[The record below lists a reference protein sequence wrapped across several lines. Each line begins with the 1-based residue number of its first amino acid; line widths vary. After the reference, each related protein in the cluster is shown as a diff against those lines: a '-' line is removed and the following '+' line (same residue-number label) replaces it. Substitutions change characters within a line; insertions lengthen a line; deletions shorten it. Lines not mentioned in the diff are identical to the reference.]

1 MSTSHTHF
9 PPKEPDPLMEKWA
22 DSPGGAGRCTMS
34 LGHLVM
40 PKCNGSIEINGEDMS
55 QNHRSQ
61 PEEATKGK
69 YGTIWV

>member
-1 MSTSHTHF
+1 
-9 PPKEPDPLMEKWA
+9 MEKWA

-40 PKCNGSIEINGEDMS
+40 PKRNGSIQINGEDMS

-69 YGTIWV
+69 YGTI